1 MMEKK
6 YRSINHKIR
15 VYLCKNFIFFNMSSG
30 NSLTNDIY
38 IYLQFKALTN
48 LLFHQEREKS

>member
-1 MMEKK
+1 
-6 YRSINHKIR
+6 
-15 VYLCKNFIFFNMSSG
+15 MSSG